1 MSNNTAFHFL
11 TDETGQEIL
20 GAINDLVAA
29 HGGSA
34 TNESSAIEYGVRWV
48 TGASAPALERVIR
61 KDGVISTWNIT
72 FTRNSG
78 NEITENPFDYIDL
91 FSPELWTD
99 AAGNR
104 FRRFKRFYHA
114 IEQMGV
120 FSYRWVCKRKA
131 TANYTLPR
139 AFCRA
144 GKPYWNYVDIGVY
157 EGGNE
162 TIGST
167 TYLCSKPNYYPT
179 HNITRTGAFNN
190 AKAWHTKLN
199 VDTSKEFYCIT
210 TMSEICEITQPLLMV
225 MIGSRNSDVAYA
237 GNTSSY
243 AENTSITGYD
253 ASAKKITMGSNGRF
267 YVGQCITPGTSTS
280 EGDYRTI
287 TEVGSGYIIHD
298 GEAWSS
304 SPSVISTR
312 PLKTGQTDVINAT
325 HGTLENDGYHSFKML
340 GIENIWANI
349 WLHVLD
355 CTIKDY
361 VPYVCEDLENW
372 TDTSTPESNSAF
384 KRCGYSVLSQS
395 GVYTKSLGIDK
406 AYPDIILPTEGGAST
421 STYYCDYYWIAS
433 GARTVFYG
441 GNLSSGSYCGLFY
454 WGLDNAVGYSY
465 WNDGARLSH
474 RSL

>member
-441 GNLSSGSYCGLFY
+441 GYLSRGSACGLFY
-454 WGLDNAVGYSY
+454 WDLDSAVGYSD
-465 WNDGARLSH
+465 WAHGARLSH

>member
-441 GNLSSGSYCGLFY
+441 GNLSSGSNCGLFY
-454 WGLDNAVGYSY
+454 WDLDNAVGISN
-465 WNDGARLSH
+465 WSRGARLSH

>member
-441 GNLSSGSYCGLFY
+441 GSLSSGSYCGLFY
-454 WGLDNAVGYSY
+454 WGLDNAVGHSY

>member
-441 GNLSSGSYCGLFY
+441 GRLSDGSVCGLFY
-454 WGLDNAVGYSY
+454 WSLDDVVGYSY
-465 WNDGARLSH
+465 WGGGARLSH

>member
-190 AKAWHTKLN
+190 AKAWHTKPN

-441 GNLSSGSYCGLFY
+441 GYLSRGSACGLFY
-454 WGLDNAVGYSY
+454 WDLDTGVGHSA
-465 WNDGARLSH
+465 WNRGARLSH

>member
-114 IEQMGV
+114 IEQMCV

-298 GEAWSS
+298 GKAWSS

-441 GNLSSGSYCGLFY
+441 GSLRDGSSCGLFY
-454 WGLDNAVGYSY
+454 WHLHNDVGYSY
-465 WNDGARLSH
+465 WSYGARLSH

>member
-304 SPSVISTR
+304 SPSVIYTR

-441 GNLSSGSYCGLFY
+441 GGLRDGSGCGLFY
-454 WGLDNAVGYSY
+454 WSLDDAVGYSY
-465 WNDGARLSH
+465 WAVGARLSH

>member
-441 GNLSSGSYCGLFY
+441 GSLRDGSYCGLFY
-454 WGLDNAVGYSY
+454 WYLYIAVGYSS

>member
-48 TGASAPALERVIR
+48 TGASSPTLERVIR

-72 FTRNSG
+72 FTRNVG

-104 FRRFKRFYHA
+104 FRRFKRFYHS

-131 TANYTLPR
+131 NGNYTLPR

-144 GKPYWNYVDIGVY
+144 GKAYWNYVDIGVY

-162 TIGST
+162 VIDST

-210 TMSEICEITQPLLMV
+210 TMSEICEITQPLIMI
-225 MIGSRNSDVAYA
+225 MIGSRNSDVAYT

-243 AENTSITGYD
+243 SESTAITSYD
-253 ASAKKITMGSNGRF
+253 ASARKITMSSNSKF
-267 YVGQCITPGTSTS
+267 YVGQCITSGTSSTES
-280 EGDYRTI
+280 NYRTI

-304 SPSVISTR
+304 APSTISTR
-312 PLKTGQTDVINAT
+312 PLKSGQTDVINSM
-325 HGTLENDGYHSFKML
+325 HGTLSNDSFHSFKML

-349 WLHVLD
+349 WIHVLD

-361 VPYVCEDLENW
+361 VPYVCEDLESW
-372 TDTSTPESNSAF
+372 TDTSSPESNAAF
-384 KRCGYSVLSQS
+384 KRCGYEVYKTSQQ
-395 GVYTKSLGIDK
+395 YTKSLGVDK

-421 STYYCDYYWIAS
+421 STYFCDYYWINS

-441 GNLSSGSYCGLFY
+441 GSLSNGSYCGLFC
-454 WGLDNAVGYSY
+454 WALNDDVGHSSR
-465 WNDGARLSH
+465 NVGARLSH

>member
-441 GNLSSGSYCGLFY
+441 GNLGSGSVCGLFY
-454 WGLDNAVGYSY
+454 WSLSDGVGDSDWAY
-465 WNDGARLSH
+465 GARLSH

>member
-441 GNLSSGSYCGLFY
+441 GSLRDGSSCGLFY
-454 WGLDNAVGYSY
+454 WGLNNAVGYSY
-465 WNDGARLSH
+465 WSGGARLSH

>member
-441 GNLSSGSYCGLFY
+441 GDLGRGSDCGLFC
-454 WGLDNAVGYSY
+454 WALGGAVGYSY
-465 WNDGARLSH
+465 WSNGARLSH

>member
-441 GNLSSGSYCGLFY
+441 GSLRDGSVCGLFC
-454 WGLDNAVGYSY
+454 WDLDNAVGHSY
-465 WNDGARLSH
+465 WSYGARLSH

>member
-441 GNLSSGSYCGLFY
+441 GRLSDGSTCGLFCWSLDIAVGHSY
-454 WGLDNAVGYSY
+454 WGL
-465 WNDGARLSH
+465 GARLSH

>member
-441 GNLSSGSYCGLFY
+441 GNLSNGSYCGLFC
-454 WGLDNAVGYSY
+454 WDLDTGVGYSY
-465 WNDGARLSH
+465 WNRGARLSH

>member
-441 GNLSSGSYCGLFY
+441 GPLGNGSTCGLFC
-454 WGLDNAVGYSY
+454 WDLCNDVGISC
-465 WNDGARLSH
+465 WDCGARLSH

>member
-441 GNLSSGSYCGLFY
+441 GYLGNGSDCGLFY
-454 WGLDNAVGYSY
+454 WDLDTDVGYSD
-465 WNDGARLSH
+465 WSRGARLSH

>member
-210 TMSEICEITQPLLMV
+210 TMSEICEITQLLLMV

-441 GNLSSGSYCGLFY
+441 GNLGSGSVCGLFY
-454 WGLDNAVGYSY
+454 WSLGNVVGYSDWGY
-465 WNDGARLSH
+465 GARLSH

>member
-441 GNLSSGSYCGLFY
+441 GRLGAGSSCGLFY
-454 WGLDNAVGYSY
+454 WDLDTDVGDSS
-465 WNDGARLSH
+465 WHRGARLSH

>member
-441 GNLSSGSYCGLFY
+441 GHLSNGSNCGLFY
-454 WGLDNAVGYSY
+454 WDLDNDVGNSA
-465 WNDGARLSH
+465 WHHGARLSH

>member
-384 KRCGYSVLSQS
+384 KHCGYSVLSQS

-441 GNLSSGSYCGLFY
+441 GYLGGGSSCGLFY
-454 WGLDNAVGYSY
+454 WDLDSAVGYSD
-465 WNDGARLSH
+465 WARGVRLSH

>member
-441 GNLSSGSYCGLFY
+441 GNLGDGSYCGLFY
-454 WGLDNAVGYSY
+454 WNLDDVVGPSY
-465 WNDGARLSH
+465 WYFGARLSH

>member
-441 GNLSSGSYCGLFY
+441 GSLSSGSYCGLFY
-454 WGLDNAVGYSY
+454 WTLNNDVGYSG
-465 WNDGARLSH
+465 WSHGARLSH

>member
-355 CTIKDY
+355 CTKLMLY
-361 VPYVCEDLENW
+361 
-372 TDTSTPESNSAF
+372 
-384 KRCGYSVLSQS
+384 
-395 GVYTKSLGIDK
+395 
-406 AYPDIILPTEGGAST
+406 
-421 STYYCDYYWIAS
+421 
-433 GARTVFYG
+433 
-441 GNLSSGSYCGLFY
+441 
-454 WGLDNAVGYSY
+454 
-465 WNDGARLSH
+465 
-474 RSL
+474 

>member
-441 GNLSSGSYCGLFY
+441 GYLSNGSYCGLFY
-454 WGLDNAVGYSY
+454 WDLDNAVGYSY
-465 WNDGARLSH
+465 WNRGARLSH

>member
-441 GNLSSGSYCGLFY
+441 GSLRDGSNCGLFY
-454 WGLDNAVGYSY
+454 WYLNTGVGYSGWSY
-465 WNDGARLSH
+465 GARLSH